1 MDDPRPH
8 IGEPLAV
15 DLLNTRWNYDGP
27 HDLLSDVA
35 GLRIWLESNGLTQR
49 CRADEATRA
58 ALVAARDAIHAAVTS
73 GSTDALN
80 AVLEHG
86 RMRRELAADGPNQVV
101 EVARQ
106 EWLPGYLA
114 ADNLLDLLTQGPDR
128 IRQCAGHACV
138 LFFYDTSKNGKRRWH
153 SMAACGNR
161 EKAARN
167 YARRT
172 VRESGPSR
180 G

>member
-1 MDDPRPH
+1 MNDPRPH

-27 HDLLSDVA
+27 HDLLSDVD
-35 GLRIWLESNGLTQR
+35 GLRSWLESNGLTDR
-49 CRADEATRA
+49 ARADEAMRTA
-58 ALVAARDAIHAAVTS
+58 TVAARDAIHAAITS
-73 GSTDALN
+73 GTNEALN

-86 RMRRELAADGPNQVV
+86 RVRRELAADGPNQVV
-101 EVARQ
+101 EVLQ
-106 EWLPGYLA
+106 PEWLPGWLA
-114 ADNLLDLLTQGPDR
+114 AENLLDLLTQGPDR

-138 LFFYDTSKNGKRRWH
+138 LYFYDTSKSGKRRWH

-172 VRESGPSR
+172 VRESDPSK

>member
-27 HDLLSDVA
+27 HDLLTDVA
-35 GLRIWLESNGLTQR
+35 GLHAWLESNGLSER
-49 CRADEATRA
+49 SRADEATRA
-58 ALVAARDAIHAAVTS
+58 ATVMARDAIHAAVTS
-73 GSTDALN
+73 GSTEPLN
-80 AVLEHG
+80 AVLEQG
-86 RMRRELAADGPNQVV
+86 RVRRELAADGPNQVI
-101 EVARQ
+101 EVARP
-106 EWLPGYLA
+106 EWLPGFLA
-114 ADNLLDLLTQGPDR
+114 ADNLLDLLAQGPDR

-172 VRESGPSR
+172 VRESGPS
-180 G
+180 GG